1 MKKTLIVIVVLLVAA
16 VIGLQLF
23 MAYGLT
29 DSLRQWV
36 LPMAKERWNMDITL
50 ERVSVNLL
58 GGSLSIHGIQVSNPP
73 GFAKGLRPGV
83 PGFNDKNMITMK
95 RFKLNIG
102 LLALFRGG
110 LAKIEKATIRDASLS
125 VVRNREGALNI
136 EPALEA
142 IHAAMSN
149 APAAAPGE
157 TAPPAPGDAT
167 SPVRKVPD
175 FVIQQIDVKTSL
187 QYVDFKISEPP
198 FRLGLDIQVRLK
210 DIANYGRDDVMSG
223 TINLLGH
230 ILTTDR
236 KCAFDLNGRIA
247 PIKDPTRLSFDL
259 TGSIQTI
266 DFNNFQELAKRCGF
280 EEGQISGTM
289 TLYCQQGV
297 FDPEKSILHLTFN
310 KVKLTKKQQEQFS
323 GIPFPESFKALV
335 PIKGTLT
342 NPQIDIREALMKT
355 LASKDTFDA
364 IIKGVLEA
372 QGRSAV
378 APGTM
383 ADKSADSQAKS
394 NAPNAKNSG
403 KGKPDNSPDIKDTL
417 GGLFGKP
424 ESKSK

>member
-1 MKKTLIVIVVLLVAA
+1 MKKAIIVVLVIIVAA

-23 MAYGLT
+23 LAYGLT

-36 LPMAKERWNMDITL
+36 LPMAKDRWNLDVTL

-58 GGSLSIHGIQVSNPP
+58 GGSLSIHGVQVINPP
-73 GFAKGLRPGV
+73 GFD
-83 PGFNDKNMITMK
+83 DKSMITMK
-95 RFKLNIG
+95 RFKLTIG

-110 LAKIEKATIRDASLS
+110 IAEIEKATIRDASLS
-125 VVRNREGALNI
+125 IVRNREGALNI
-136 EPALEA
+136 EPALAA
-142 IHAAMSN
+142 IHTAMSN

-157 TAPPAPGDAT
+157 AGPATPGGAT
-167 SPVRKVPD
+167 PQVQRIPD
-175 FVIQQIDVKTSL
+175 FAIRQMEVKTRL
-187 QYVDFKISEPP
+187 QYVDHKISEPP

-210 DIANYGRDDVMSG
+210 DITNYGRDDVLSG

-247 PIKDPTRLSFDL
+247 PIKDPSLLSFDL

-266 DFNNFQELAKRCGF
+266 DFNNFQDLAKRCGF
-280 EEGQISGTM
+280 EKGQISGTM
-289 TLYCQQGV
+289 TLYCQQGI

-310 KVKLTKKQQEQFS
+310 KVKLTKEQQDQFQ
-323 GIPFPESFKALV
+323 GIPFPETFKALV
-335 PIKGTLT
+335 PVTGTLT
-342 NPQIDIREALMKT
+342 NPEIDVREALMKT

-372 QGRSAV
+372 
-378 APGTM
+378 
-383 ADKSADSQAKS
+383 KSADSQAKS
-394 NAPNAKNSG
+394 NAPNAASSS
-403 KGKPDNSPDIKDTL
+403 KGKPDQPLDIKDIS

-424 ESKSK
+424 ESKSQ

>member
-1 MKKTLIVIVVLLVAA
+1 MKKAIIVILVLIVAA

-23 MAYGLT
+23 LAYGLT

-36 LPMAKERWNMDITL
+36 LPMAKERWNLDITL

-58 GGSLSIHGIQVSNPP
+58 GGSLAIHGVQVINPP
-73 GFAKGLRPGV
+73 GFD
-83 PGFNDKNMITMK
+83 DKSMIAMK
-95 RFKLNIG
+95 RFKLTIG

-110 LAKIEKATIRDASLS
+110 IAEIEKANIRNASLS
-125 VVRNREGALNI
+125 VVRNREGVLNI

-149 APAAAPGE
+149 APAAAPG
-157 TAPPAPGDAT
+157 AAGSPAPGGAAPT
-167 SPVRKVPD
+167 TRKIPD
-175 FVIQQIDVKTSL
+175 FMIRQMEINTGL
-187 QYVDFKISEPP
+187 QYVDHKISEPP

-266 DFNNFQELAKRCGF
+266 DFKNFKELAKRCGF

-310 KVKLTKKQQEQFS
+310 KVKLTKEQQEQFK
-323 GIPFPESFKALV
+323 GIPFPETFKALV
-335 PIKGTLT
+335 PVKGMLT
-342 NPQIDIREALMKT
+342 NPQIDVREALMKT
-355 LASKDTFDA
+355 LASKDTFDS
-364 IIKGVLEA
+364 IIKGVMEA

-378 APGTM
+378 AQKPQEAGAM

-394 NAPNAKNSG
+394 NAPNTGSSDKS
-403 KGKPDNSPDIKDTL
+403 KPDNPLDVKDTL
-417 GGLFGKP
+417 GGLFMKP
-424 ESKSK
+424 GSKSK

>member
-1 MKKTLIVIVVLLVAA
+1 MKKTLIIILVLIVAA

-23 MAYGLT
+23 LAYGLT

-36 LPMAKERWNMDITL
+36 LPMAKDRWNLDVTL

-58 GGSLSIHGIQVSNPP
+58 GGSLSIHGVQVINPP
-73 GFAKGLRPGV
+73 GFD
-83 PGFNDKNMITMK
+83 DKSMITMK
-95 RFKLNIG
+95 RFKLTIG

-110 LAKIEKATIRDASLS
+110 IAEIEKATIRDASLS
-125 VVRNREGALNI
+125 VVRNREGVLNI

-149 APAAAPGE
+149 APPAAPGAAGPA
-157 TAPPAPGDAT
+157 TPGGAAPH
-167 SPVRKVPD
+167 VQKIPD
-175 FVIQQIDVKTSL
+175 FAIRQMEVKTRL
-187 QYVDFKISEPP
+187 QYVDHKISEPP

-210 DIANYGRDDVMSG
+210 DITNYGQDDVMSG
-223 TINLLGH
+223 TINLLGQ

-247 PIKDPTRLSFDL
+247 PIKDPTLLSFDL

-266 DFNNFQELAKRCGF
+266 DFNNFQDLAKRCGF
-280 EEGQISGTM
+280 EKGQISGTM

-297 FDPEKSILHLTFN
+297 FDTEKSILHLTFN
-310 KVKLTKKQQEQFS
+310 KVKLTKEQQEQFG
-323 GIPFPESFKALV
+323 GIPFPETFKALV
-335 PIKGTLT
+335 PVKGTLT
-342 NPQIDIREALMKT
+342 NPQIDIQEALMKT

-372 QGRSAV
+372 QGRS
-378 APGTM
+378 T
-383 ADKSADSQAKS
+383 DSQAKS
-394 NAPNAKNSG
+394 NATNAASSG
-403 KGKPDNSPDIKDTL
+403 KDKPMDIKDTL

>member
-1 MKKTLIVIVVLLVAA
+1 MKKAIIVILVLIVVAA
-16 VIGLQLF
+16 IGLQLF
-23 MAYGLT
+23 LAYGLT

-36 LPMAKERWNMDITL
+36 LPMAKERWNLDVTL

-58 GGSLSIHGIQVSNPP
+58 GGSLSIHGVQVINPP
-73 GFAKGLRPGV
+73 GFD
-83 PGFNDKNMITMK
+83 DKSMITMK
-95 RFKLNIG
+95 RFKLTIG

-110 LAKIEKATIRDASLS
+110 IAKIEKATIRDASLS
-125 VVRNREGALNI
+125 VVRNREGVLNI

-157 TAPPAPGDAT
+157 TGPPATDRTAL
-167 SPVRKVPD
+167 PVRKIPD
-175 FVIQQIDVKTSL
+175 FAIQQMEAKTRL
-187 QYVDFKISEPP
+187 QYVDHKISEPP

-266 DFNNFQELAKRCGF
+266 DLKNFQELAKRCGF
-280 EEGQISGTM
+280 EKGQISGTM

-297 FDPEKSILHLTFN
+297 FDPEKSVLHLTFN
-310 KVKLTKKQQEQFS
+310 KAKLTKEQQEQFG
-323 GIPFPESFKALV
+323 GIPFPETFNALV
-335 PIKGTLT
+335 PVKGTLT
-342 NPQIDIREALMKT
+342 NPAIDIQEALMKT
-355 LASKDTFDA
+355 LASKDTFDS

-372 QGRSAV
+372 QGRS
-378 APGTM
+378 T
-383 ADKSADSQAKS
+383 DSQAKS
-394 NAPNAKNSG
+394 NAPNAVSAG
-403 KGKPDNSPDIKDTL
+403 KGKPDQPLDIKDTL

>member
-1 MKKTLIVIVVLLVAA
+1 MKKTLLVICILIVAA

-23 MAYGLT
+23 LAYGLT

-36 LPMAKERWNMDITL
+36 LPMAKDRWNLDVTL

-58 GGSLSIHGIQVSNPP
+58 GGSLSIHGVQVINPP
-73 GFAKGLRPGV
+73 GFD
-83 PGFNDKNMITMK
+83 DKSMIAMK
-95 RFKLNIG
+95 RFKLTIG
-102 LLALFRGG
+102 LLPLFRGG
-110 LAKIEKATIRDASLS
+110 IAEIEKATIRDASLS
-125 VVRNREGALNI
+125 VVRNREGVLNI
-136 EPALEA
+136 EPALAA

-149 APAAAPGE
+149 APAAAPG
-157 TAPPAPGDAT
+157 TAGSPAPGGAAP
-167 SPVRKVPD
+167 PVRKIPD
-175 FVIQQIDVKTSL
+175 FAIRQMEVKTL
-187 QYVDFKISEPP
+187 IQYVDHKISEPP

-210 DIANYGRDDVMSG
+210 DITNYGRDDVMSG

-247 PIKDPTRLSFDL
+247 PIKDPSLLSFDM

-266 DFNNFQELAKRCGF
+266 DFNNFQELAKHCGF

-297 FDPEKSILHLTFN
+297 FDPEKSVLHLTFN
-310 KVKLTKKQQEQFS
+310 KVKLTKEKQDRFS
-323 GIPFPESFKALV
+323 GIPFPETFKALV
-335 PIKGTLT
+335 PVKGTLT
-342 NPQIDIREALMKT
+342 NPEIDIREALMKT

-378 APGTM
+378 APGAM
-383 ADKSADSQAKS
+383 ADKSADSQSKS
-394 NAPNAKNSG
+394 NAPKTDRPLN
-403 KGKPDNSPDIKDTL
+403 IKETL

-424 ESKSK
+424 E

>member
-23 MAYGLT
+23 LAYGLT

-36 LPMAKERWNMDITL
+36 LPMAKDRWNLDVTL

-58 GGSLSIHGIQVSNPP
+58 GGSLSIHGVQVINPP
-73 GFAKGLRPGV
+73 GFD
-83 PGFNDKNMITMK
+83 DKSMITMK
-95 RFKLNIG
+95 RFNLTIG

-110 LAKIEKATIRDASLS
+110 IAEIEKATIRDASLS
-125 VVRNREGALNI
+125 VVRNREGVLNI
-136 EPALEA
+136 KPALEA
-142 IHAAMSN
+142 IHATMSN
-149 APAAAPGE
+149 APAAAPDKAE
-157 TAPPAPGDAT
+157 PATPGNAT
-167 SPVRKVPD
+167 PHVRRIPD
-175 FVIQQIDVKTSL
+175 FAIRQMEVKTLL
-187 QYVDFKISEPP
+187 QYVDHKISEPP

-223 TINLLGH
+223 TINLLGQ

-266 DFNNFQELAKRCGF
+266 DFKNFQELAERCGF
-280 EEGQISGTM
+280 EEGRISGTM

-297 FDPEKSILHLTFN
+297 FDPEKSILHLTFD
-310 KVKLTKKQQEQFS
+310 KVKLTKEQQAQFS
-323 GIPFPESFKALV
+323 GIPFPETFKALV

-342 NPQIDIREALMKT
+342 NPEIDIREALMKT

-364 IIKGVLEA
+364 IIKGVMEA
-372 QGRSAV
+372 QGR
-378 APGTM
+378 
-383 ADKSADSQAKS
+383 SADSQAKS
-394 NAPNAKNSG
+394 NALNAASSG
-403 KGKPDNSPDIKDTL
+403 KGKPDHPLDIKDTL

-424 ESKSK
+424 ESKSQ